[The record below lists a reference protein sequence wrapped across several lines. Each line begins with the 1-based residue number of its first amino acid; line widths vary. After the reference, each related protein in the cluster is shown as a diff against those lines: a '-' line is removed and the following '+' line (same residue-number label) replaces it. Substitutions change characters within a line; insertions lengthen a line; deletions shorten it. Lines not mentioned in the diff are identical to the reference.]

1 MLFKRNLKSYL
12 FMPIVLFAILLFSS
26 RVWEPQSAIL
36 PSPGISFSSCV
47 ENTVTVVVLIFISFL
62 LHDNFE
68 IELALVNGVKTV
80 KLAMLKYLPVLIY
93 SFIPASFIYLLHK
106 NLPFNNEN
114 GQYRVRIPVYVPENY
129 KVYLIVSLLI
139 NILFFASLFLFIRVL
154 TKNCYITVAIGLF
167 ISVFFDSFSMGIKGG
182 STHIGWSL
190 VDPYLSAYFMGD
202 TVPRM
207 YAEQFE
213 DLKYMSHAYTVNRVG
228 FLVVAIILLVSS
240 YFILRKEKLHE
251 GFGE

>member
-1 MLFKRNLKSYL
+1 MWFWFSIAALLCWSGSD
-12 FMPIVLFAILLFSS
+12 LFSKIGCADARDKYS
-26 RVWEPQSAIL
+26 H
-36 PSPGISFSSCV
+36 FKM
-47 ENTVTVVVLIFISFL
+47 VTAVGVVMGLHAFYEIFVS
-62 LHDNFE
+62 
-68 IELALVNGVKTV
+68 GVDFN
-80 KLAMLKYLPVLIY
+80 LNAMLKYLPVLIY

-106 NLPFNNEN
+106 NVPFSDVS
-114 GQYRVRIPVYVPENY
+114 GQYRVRIPVYVPEDY

-139 NILFFASLFLFIRVL
+139 NILFFASLFLLIRVL

-207 YAEQFE
+207 YAEQFK